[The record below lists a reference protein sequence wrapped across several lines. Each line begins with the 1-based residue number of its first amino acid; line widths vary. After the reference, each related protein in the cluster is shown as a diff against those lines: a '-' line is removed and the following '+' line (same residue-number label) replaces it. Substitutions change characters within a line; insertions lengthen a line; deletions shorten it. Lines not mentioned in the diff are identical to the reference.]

1 MAMVERGAERKIH
14 IRLTQDMHK
23 RLRIRC
29 AELDVTIQDYVV
41 RMLDQALTGEAG
53 HEDSSRARPKE
64 RRR

>member
-1 MAMVERGAERKIH
+1 MVERDAEKKIH
-14 IRLTQDMHK
+14 VRLTQDMHR

-41 RMLDQALTGEAG
+41 RMLDQTLTGEAG
-53 HEDSSRARPKE
+53 HEDSSRACPKE

>member
-1 MAMVERGAERKIH
+1 MVERDLERKIH
-14 IRLTQDMHK
+14 VRLTQDMQK

-41 RMLDQALTGEAG
+41 RMLDKALAGEAG
-53 HEDSSRARPKE
+53 HEDSPRACPKE

>member
-1 MAMVERGAERKIH
+1 MVERGAERKIH
-14 IRLTQDMHK
+14 IRLTQDIHK

-53 HEDSSRARPKE
+53 HEDPSRARPKE